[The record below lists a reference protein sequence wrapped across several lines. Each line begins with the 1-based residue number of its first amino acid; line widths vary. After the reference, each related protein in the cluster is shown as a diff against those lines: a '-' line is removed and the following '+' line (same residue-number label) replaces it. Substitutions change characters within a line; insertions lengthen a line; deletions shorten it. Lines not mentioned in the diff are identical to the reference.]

1 MKSESPVQRWLP
13 VTFATACLAWG
24 LGRVKPTLLRMRLHI
39 VQMVLLALNSKV
51 EAPGAG
57 HAGLPEADGLVVLFR
72 SQRRMAEV
80 FEKEDALLV
89 ESFPHF
95 HGCIGILL

>member
-1 MKSESPVQRWLP
+1 
-13 VTFATACLAWG
+13 
-24 LGRVKPTLLRMRLHI
+24 
-39 VQMVLLALNSKV
+39 
-51 EAPGAG
+51 
-57 HAGLPEADGLVVLFR
+57 
-72 SQRRMAEV
+72 MAEV